1 MASVPEVES
10 EISLTTDLQEV
21 SLAAG
26 NSGFYP
32 VFFFK
37 KVSCQCKSTCQRKG
51 RCPCKGSSKPCT
63 SRCSCGA
70 GPSKPCKNKVRQ
82 YTIFS
87 PPTLSHS
94 IAYALQVEPT
104 GSLRR
109 VQITQ
114 ERVQQVQVNA
124 EIINFL
130 TQHYNFI
137 LHFQSRN
144 MSNV

>member
-10 EISLTTDLQEV
+10 EISLTTDLHEV

-26 NSGFYP
+26 NS
-32 VFFFK
+32 VFLSCFFKK
-37 KVSCQCKSTCQRKG
+37 KVSCHCKSTCQRKG

-63 SRCSCGA
+63 SRCRCGA
-70 GPSKPCKNKVRQ
+70 GPSKPCKNKVRK

-104 GSLRR
+104 GSRR
-109 VQITQ
+109 RIQITQ
-114 ERVQQVQVNA
+114 ERVQQVQ
-124 EIINFL
+124 EMLKLLIF
-130 TQHYNFI
+130 
-137 LHFQSRN
+137 
-144 MSNV
+144 